1 LLVLDTARRLAV
13 HTVRSWTTP
22 TDNRHCPI
30 CDWKGQAFLMFGTPP
45 NRRFDAACPRCGSL
59 ERQRLGW
66 RVLEDVMPRTAAAE
80 RGLSVLHVAPEVCIE
95 SAFRARADDYLS
107 IDLTDRGMRVMDVTD
122 LKLADATRDVVWCSH
137 VLEHVPDDGRAIA
150 EFFRVLRPGGVAL
163 LQVPVWGETTDED
176 PTVDDP
182 LERLRRFHQRDHVR
196 APGDDYAQ
204 RMRDA
209 GFAVEVVH
217 TRDFPPD
224 QVSRQGLD
232 YYCTNDVFVC
242 RKPMQAADVREASWM
257 RAA

>member
-1 LLVLDTARRLAV
+1 VLDTARRLAV
-13 HTVRSWTTP
+13 HVVRSWTTP

-30 CDWKGQAFLMFGTPP
+30 CDWTGQAFLMFGTPP

-66 RVLEDVMPRTAAAE
+66 LVLKDVLEQTGLAE
-80 RGLSVLHVAPEVCIE
+80 KGVEVLHVAPEVCIE
-95 SAFRARADDYLS
+95 AALRTYADAYLS
-107 IDLTDRGMRVMDVTD
+107 IDLTDRGMEIMDVTD
-122 LKLADATRDVVWCSH
+122 IRLDDGSRDVVWCSH
-137 VLEHVPDDGRAIA
+137 VLEHVPEDGKAIS
-150 EFFRVLRPGGVAL
+150 EFHRVLRPGGVAL

-182 LERLRRFHQRDHVR
+182 MERLRRFHQRDHVR

-209 GFAVEVVH
+209 GFEVTVVH
-217 TRDFPPD
+217 TRDFPPE

-242 RKPMQAADVREASWM
+242 RKPVSAAGVVDASVK